1 MEERNKTDLQE
12 RYPEQRQE
20 ELGLKSKMI
29 PVPDDGS
36 QTCIGSNRLKG
47 QKIRLILG
55 DLREEE
61 FSKKLIE
68 GAVKLFGDPTTL
80 VLIAG
85 KQQTEVD
92 IRNLST
98 EQMVDIYK
106 TNVFSLIWL
115 VKAALPYLHE
125 SSNIITANYIQADQ
139 PSSFLVDYAKTKA
152 AIKNM
157 TNSLTKL
164 LAPEGI
170 RGNSVVAPGLIWTP
184 LQAVRGQPKKN
195 IPSFVRL
202 LYSSAPDNF
211 QNWQE
216 PTFFL
221 HQMTQPI

>member
-1 MEERNKTDLQE
+1 M
-12 RYPEQRQE
+12 
-20 ELGLKSKMI
+20 
-29 PVPDDGS
+29 V
-36 QTCIGSNRLKG
+36 
-47 QKIRLILG
+47 
-55 DLREEE
+55 
-61 FSKKLIE
+61 
-68 GAVKLFGDPTTL
+68 
-80 VLIAG
+80 AG

-98 EQMVDIYK
+98 EQMVDTYK

-152 AIKNM
+152 TIKNM
-157 TNSLTKL
+157 THSLTIQ

-170 RGNSVVAPGLIWTP
+170 RVNSVVAPGLIWTP

-216 PTFFL
+216 LTFLL